1 MDTHFWVASLAR
13 ARLATDLVLWHLR
26 RHWIWLGESG
36 RLYHHVDAHHVCGSS
51 GTYDDRGLA
60 KAPTRITI
68 VICAMA
74 TGYWLVVCCLAGR
87 VRHHLLLWGS
97 LFAVKQGIMTL

>member
-1 MDTHFWVASLAR
+1 
-13 ARLATDLVLWHLR
+13 
-26 RHWIWLGESG
+26 
-36 RLYHHVDAHHVCGSS
+36 
-51 GTYDDRGLA
+51 
-60 KAPTRITI
+60 
-68 VICAMA
+68 MA